1 MRPFPWRDVMAI
13 GLGVLGLAPAIFWA
27 LTPKELDAALR
38 GRFGD
43 ARAVSALSRGEL
55 GDLMQQFPD
64 GA

>member
-1 MRPFPWRDVMAI
+1 MAI
-13 GLGVLGLAPAIFWA
+13 GLGVLGLTPTVFWA

-43 ARAVSALSRGEL
+43 VRGVTALSRSEL

-64 GA
+64 AR

>member
-1 MRPFPWRDVMAI
+1 MAI
-13 GLGVLGLAPAIFWA
+13 GLGVLGFAPLVFWA

-43 ARAVSALSRGEL
+43 ARAFTALTRGEL
-55 GDLMQQFPD
+55 GSLMQQFPD

>member
-1 MRPFPWRDVMAI
+1 MAI
-13 GLGVLGLAPAIFWA
+13 GFGVLGIAPLVFWA

-43 ARAVSALSRGEL
+43 ARTITALSRGEL
-55 GDLMQQFPD
+55 GDLMKQFPD

>member
-1 MRPFPWRDVMAI
+1 MAI
-13 GLGVLGLAPAIFWA
+13 GLGVLSLTPLVFWA

-43 ARAVSALSRGEL
+43 ARGVTALTRGEL
-55 GDLMQQFPD
+55 GNLMKQFPD

>member
-1 MRPFPWRDVMAI
+1 MAI
-13 GLGVLGLAPAIFWA
+13 GLGVLGLAPAVFWA

-43 ARAVSALSRGEL
+43 ARNVSALSRGEL

>member
-1 MRPFPWRDVMAI
+1 MAI
-13 GLGVLGLAPAIFWA
+13 GIGVLGLAPAVFWA

-38 GRFGD
+38 GRFGE
-43 ARAVSALSRGEL
+43 AHSVTALSRGEL